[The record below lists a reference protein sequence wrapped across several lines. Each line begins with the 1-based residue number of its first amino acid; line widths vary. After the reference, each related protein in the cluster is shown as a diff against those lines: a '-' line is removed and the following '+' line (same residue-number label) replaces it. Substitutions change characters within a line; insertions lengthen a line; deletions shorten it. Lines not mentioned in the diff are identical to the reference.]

1 MVFNETLLQYNEEV
15 GQAVKE
21 LFDLAENNQKHEND
35 ILLIH
40 LNGWKNQ
47 KLEQG
52 LRNNNYSPF
61 MIGPGELGHCFHSIY
76 ELYDNYRRN
85 IYNKSEITVERQKE
99 EDFINQEKASIDI
112 ELLIYLKF
120 WEADLILF
128 KLYNLS
134 QLAQGKP
141 YDWELLNTKKIS
153 NRRKLVRNNIQAP
166 IKDICPKFF
175 QLIDE
180 TYSRQI
186 RNAIAHSKYFH
197 LYKTIYLANLSEN
210 EYYKLSNLKYENWE
224 IIFHKILLL
233 FNHIIQQT
241 QSVNERKIAI
251 AKNKHNGLPINI
263 PEKDKYKLNKV
274 FWIKYDNERKD
285 WIWNNKVKC

>member
-1 MVFNETLLQYNEEV
+1 MVFNETLLHYDDEV
-15 GQAVKE
+15 EQAVKE
-21 LFDLAENNQKHEND
+21 LFDLAEKNQKHEND

-40 LNGWKNQ
+40 LNGWKNN
-47 KLEQG
+47 KHEQG
-52 LRNNNYSPF
+52 LRNKNYSPF
-61 MIGPGELGHCFHSIY
+61 MIGPGEFGHCFNSIY

-85 IYNKSEITVERQKE
+85 IYFKSKITAEKQKE
-99 EDFINQEKASIDI
+99 VNYINQEKASIDI
-112 ELLIYLKF
+112 EFLIYLKF

-134 QLAQGKP
+134 RLVQGKP
-141 YDWELLNTKKIS
+141 YDWDLLNTNKIS
-153 NRRKLVRNNIQAP
+153 NRRKLVRDDIQEP
-166 IKDICPKFF
+166 IKDICPNFF
-175 QLIDE
+175 RLIDE

-197 LYKTIYLANLSEN
+197 IYKTIHLANKGESKH
-210 EYYKLSNLKYENWE
+210 YKLSSLKYETWE
-224 IIFHKILLL
+224 VIFHKILLI
-233 FNHIIQQT
+233 FNHIIQQI

-263 PEKDKYKLNKV
+263 PEKNKYNLNKI

-285 WIWNNKVKC
+285 WIWNNKVK